1 MEKKGK
7 TKKAYFIKGSHFY
20 EGSYKEWIESI
31 TLSKEKARNT
41 AKKLNLDLI
50 EKIEKGGDIASRNLK
65 YNPIT
70 VEWSERKYIEENISE
85 EDYYYFH
92 LYTERNPM
100 PFKVFEVELD

>member
-50 EKIEKGGDIASRNLK
+50 EK
-65 YNPIT
+65 
-70 VEWSERKYIEENISE
+70 
-85 EDYYYFH
+85 
-92 LYTERNPM
+92 
-100 PFKVFEVELD
+100 